1 MFEVPDWTQSV
12 KPGDGTDWIAGIRY
26 RGQPSST
33 IEKQDQ
39 VSLDEA
45 ERIAI

>member
-1 MFEVPDWTQSV
+1 MFGMPHWAQSV
-12 KPGDGTDWIAGIRY
+12 KPGDGTDWFAGIRY

-33 IEKQDQ
+33 TEKQDQ